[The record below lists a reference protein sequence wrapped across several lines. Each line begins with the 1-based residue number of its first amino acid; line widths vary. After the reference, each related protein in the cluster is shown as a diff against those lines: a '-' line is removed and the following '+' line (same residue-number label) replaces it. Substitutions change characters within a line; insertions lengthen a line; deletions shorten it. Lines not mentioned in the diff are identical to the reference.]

1 MWVLLVGLIS
11 YKSGSRTQIVSISW
25 IHHLPMWFP
34 SFQRKEKLTME
45 KVSWPMT
52 TSACE
57 WHILHIHIYVKCVSA
72 FFEFCV
78 FVNWII
84 VLLISHLCELKHQ
97 FSSVQS
103 LSHVR
108 LFATP
113 WVAACQASRPSPS
126 PRVHSN
132 SRPSSQWMTSGH
144 LILCRPL
151 LLLPPI
157 PPSIRVFSNEST
169 LRMRWPNICY

>member
-45 KVSWPMT
+45 KMSWPMT

-57 WHILHIHIYVKCVSA
+57 WHILHIHIYVKCVSP
-72 FFEFCV
+72 FFEFCI

-84 VLLISHLCELKHQ
+84 LLLISHLCELKHQ
-97 FSSVQS
+97 FSSVQL
-103 LSHVR
+103 LSRVQ
-108 LFATP
+108 LFVTP
-113 WVAACQASRPSPS
+113 WTAACQGTMSITNSQSSLKLMFIESAMQ
-126 PRVHSN
+126 SN
-132 SRPSSQWMTSGH
+132 H
-144 LILCRPL
+144 LILCRSL
-151 LLLPPI
+151 LLLFPI

-169 LRMRWPNICY
+169 LLMR